1 MFPTTQNSATDM
13 QAMLAA
19 SRVQETKQ
27 GEGSTAYIRFDF
39 KSGGFTFGKDHEDI
53 SGETIAVNIS
63 SFRHGWTLWT
73 GGKPKK
79 VQASFTQD
87 LPMPMPSENGDSP
100 TESRGFDAAFLD
112 DEETILTFESNS
124 YGGRKGADA
133 LLNAV
138 KIRSAAGEA
147 NFLFPMI
154 KLDSESYKAQTGGT
168 IHNPVFTVVDWMDQ
182 AGNIESD
189 TAKLS
194 SGPSEDKATEEEVQP
209 KRRRRAVA

>member
-27 GEGSTAYIRFDF
+27 GEGSTAFIQF
-39 KSGGFTFGKDHEDI
+39 KFKTGNFEFGKEKEDI
-53 SGETIAVNIS
+53 TGESIAVNVA

-87 LPMPMPSENGDSP
+87 LPMPMPSEGQDSP

-112 DEETILTFESNS
+112 DEDTILTFETNS
-124 YGGRKGADA
+124 YGGRKGVDA

-147 NFLFPMI
+147 NFLFPI
-154 KLDSESYKAQTGGT
+154 VKLDSESYKAQQGGI

-189 TAKLS
+189 TAKLTS
-194 SGPSEDKATEEEVQP
+194 DKPEEVAEEEVQP
-209 KRRRRAVA
+209 KRRRRAAAA

>member
-1 MFPTTQNSATDM
+1 VA
-13 QAMLAA
+13 
-19 SRVQETKQ
+19 
-27 GEGSTAYIRFDF
+27 
-39 KSGGFTFGKDHEDI
+39 
-53 SGETIAVNIS
+53 

-87 LPMPMPSENGDSP
+87 LPMPMPGENGDSP
-100 TESRGFDAAFLD
+100 TESRGFDSAFLD

-138 KIRSAAGEA
+138 KIRSASGEA
-147 NFLFPMI
+147 NFLFPI
-154 KLDSESYKAQTGGT
+154 VKLDSESYKAQQGGT

>member
-1 MFPTTQNSATDM
+1 MFPTAQNSATDI

-19 SRVQETKQ
+19 SRVQETTASA
-27 GEGSTAYIRFDF
+27 GSTAFIRFDF

-53 SGETIAVNIS
+53 TGETIAVNVA

-73 GGKPKK
+73 NGKPKK
-79 VQASFTQD
+79 VQASFTQE

-100 TESRGFDAAFLD
+100 TESRGFDSAFLD

-138 KIRSAAGEA
+138 KIRSASGEA
-147 NFLFPMI
+147 NFLFPMV
-154 KLDSESYKAQTGGT
+154 KLDSESYKAQQGGT

-182 AGNIESD
+182 AGNIESS
-189 TAKLS
+189 TAKLTS
-194 SGPSEDKATEEEVQP
+194 DNSEEVAEEEVQP
-209 KRRRRAVA
+209 KRRRRAAAA

>member
-1 MFPTTQNSATDM
+1 MFPTAQNSATDI

-19 SRVQETKQ
+19 SRVQETTASA
-27 GEGSTAYIRFDF
+27 GSTAFIQF
-39 KSGGFTFGKDHEDI
+39 KFKTGNFVFGKDQEDI
-53 SGETIAVNIS
+53 TGETIAVNVA

-112 DEETILTFESNS
+112 DEDTILTFETNS
-124 YGGRKGADA
+124 YGGRKGVDM
-133 LLNAV
+133 LLRFV
-138 KIRSAAGEA
+138 KIRSANGEA
-147 NFLFPMI
+147 NFLFPVV
-154 KLDSESYKAQTGGT
+154 KLDSESYKAQQGGT

-189 TAKLS
+189 TAKLTS
-194 SGPSEDKATEEEVQP
+194 DKPEEVAEEEVQP
-209 KRRRRAVA
+209 KRRRRAAAA

>member
-1 MFPTTQNSATDM
+1 MFPTAQNSATDI

-19 SRVQETKQ
+19 SRVQETQ
-27 GEGSTAYIRFDF
+27 QTTGSVAFIQF
-39 KSGGFTFGKDHEDI
+39 KFKTGNFVFGKEQEDI
-53 SGETIAVNIS
+53 TGETIAVNVA

-112 DEETILTFESNS
+112 DEDTILTFESNS

-138 KIRSAAGEA
+138 KIRSASGEA
-147 NFLFPMI
+147 NFLFPVV
-154 KLDSESYKAQTGGT
+154 KLDSESYKAQQGGT

-182 AGNIESD
+182 AGNVESD
-189 TAKLS
+189 TAKLTS
-194 SGPSEDKATEEEVQP
+194 DTTEEASEEEVQP
-209 KRRRRAVA
+209 KRRRRAAAA

>member
-1 MFPTTQNSATDM
+1 MFPTTQNSATDI

-19 SRVQETKQ
+19 SRVQETTASA
-27 GEGSTAYIRFDF
+27 GSTAFIQFQF
-39 KSGGFTFGKDHEDI
+39 KTGNFVFGKDKEDI
-53 SGETIAVNIS
+53 TGETIAVNVA

-100 TESRGFDAAFLD
+100 TESRGFDSAFLD

-138 KIRSAAGEA
+138 KIRSASGEA
-147 NFLFPMI
+147 NFLFPMV
-154 KLDSESYKAQTGGT
+154 KLDSESYKAQQGGT

-194 SGPSEDKATEEEVQP
+194 SDKPEEVTEEEVQP
-209 KRRRRAVA
+209 KRRRRAAAA